1 MAFLPSPQPA
11 TSIWGA
17 IISADQ
23 ILAGIWHVS
32 TASHGGIILSDER
45 QAAMPPILRRDE
57 VYYEEDV
64 NWSLVYIAFEAELRR
79 VDRPG
84 MGAAVLLAHDT
95 ARAWRPQAYSAFTDA
110 DVTPR
115 ESHVLRSIAAYEAM
129 IGEIVVIAAFGS
141 HANWVP
147 DGKTGV
153 IGRRVLSVDHLGRAT
168 YEQIDHRA
176 LVDADRYDDG
186 QIVNSFSAIGAVPL
200 P

>member
-1 MAFLPSPQPA
+1 MVFLPSPQPK

-17 IISADQ
+17 VISADQ

-32 TASHGGIILSDER
+32 TASHGGIILSEAR
-45 QAAMPPILRRDE
+45 QAAIPETLRRDE
-57 VYYEEDV
+57 PYYEEDV
-64 NWSLVYIAFEAELRR
+64 NWSLVYLAFEAELRR

-95 ARAWRPQAYSAFTDA
+95 ARAWRPQAYSAFTGT

-115 ESHVLRSIAAYEAM
+115 DSHVMRSIAAYEAM
-129 IGEIVVIAAFGS
+129 IGEIVVIAAYGS
-141 HANWVP
+141 HADWVP

-153 IGRRVLSVDHLGRAT
+153 IGRRVLSVDHLGHAT
-168 YEQIDHRA
+168 YEDIDHRA
-176 LVDADRYDDG
+176 LVDADRYDSC
-186 QIVNSFSAIGAVPL
+186 QIVNSFAAIGAVPL